1 MPQSTFLL
9 TYLNGFRLIPDLTE
23 KNHKNKVPPYSLWG
37 LNRKNSEQ
45 MRRNYFSVGKE
56 QEIS

>member
-23 KNHKNKVPPYSLWG
+23 KNHKNKNPFTAVEA
-37 LNRKNSEQ
+37 K
-45 MRRNYFSVGKE
+45 
-56 QEIS
+56 